1 MGLSHFANTQQKYCW
16 RAAVEQKTL
25 KAVSKKCKQQK
36 WSWSLTKFCPTY
48 QCFSALFS
56 SPLCWWTQ
64 LRNTTK
70 RWLTLASLSKN
81 HPKKRKCPWSAFKNP
96 GLHYSTEIFKKSTFE
111 KEEIFMN
118 ITDLSPFN
126 ESLYEIEEIKSVFM
140 GRCYMVCPLQP
151 QKKLTLDYLA
161 LKNDKEIEGCLSL
174 LLRSDIGPACFT
186 CQIILENV

>member
-1 MGLSHFANTQQKYCW
+1 MRLKPHKILSHLSVLLCIVFFTALLVDTVKKYNQKMTNIGIII
-16 RAAVEQKTL
+16 EES
-25 KAVSKKCKQQK
+25 SKEEKMLPCV
-36 WSWSLTKFCPTY
+36 T
-48 QCFSALFS
+48 A
-56 SPLCWWTQ
+56 
-64 LRNTTK
+64 
-70 RWLTLASLSKN
+70 
-81 HPKKRKCPWSAFKNP
+81 CPWSAFKNP
-96 GLHYSTEIFKKSTFE
+96 GLHYSTEIFKKSTFD

-161 LKNDKEIEGCLSL
+161 LKNDKEIKGCLSL

-186 CQIILENV
+186 CQIIFENV